1 MNQPDLLAVCLTAFA
16 SVFVLLALLAGVIR
30 IVTFVFPARPERGI
44 EPALVAAVAGS
55 VAVLR
60 PGARVTTIVEER

>member
-1 MNQPDLLAVCLTAFA
+1 MIHPDLLAVCLTAFA
-16 SVFVLLALLAGVIR
+16 AVFVLLALLAVVIR
-30 IVTFVFPARPERGI
+30 CVTFVFPERPERGL

-60 PGARVTTIVEER
+60 PGARVTRIVEEK